1 MTSYS
6 YRTDPAVPDFPDDHA
21 VIVFDGY
28 CVMCSGFMRFVLRE
42 DRKNHFRF
50 LPAQSPLGEALYV
63 HFGLKAGDYDSVLL
77 IENGGVRVK
86 WDASLSVFEG
96 LGWPWKI
103 ACVGRI
109 LPKFVANPLYDF
121 IARNRFK
128 MFGRRDVCMI
138 PTKDEQERFL

>member
-28 CVMCSGFMRFVLRE
+28 CVMCSGFMRFVLRK

-50 LPAQSPLGEALYV
+50 VPAQSPLGAALYV
-63 HFGLKAGDYDSVLL
+63 HYGLKAGDYDSVLL
-77 IENGGVRVK
+77 IENGDVRVK
-86 WDASLSVFEG
+86 WDASLGVFEG
-96 LGWPWKI
+96 LGWPWKLAAI
-103 ACVGRI
+103 GRI
-109 LPKFVANPLYDF
+109 LPKFVANPLYDS

-128 MFGRRDVCMI
+128 IFGRREVCMI
-138 PTKDEQERFL
+138 PTKEEQERFL